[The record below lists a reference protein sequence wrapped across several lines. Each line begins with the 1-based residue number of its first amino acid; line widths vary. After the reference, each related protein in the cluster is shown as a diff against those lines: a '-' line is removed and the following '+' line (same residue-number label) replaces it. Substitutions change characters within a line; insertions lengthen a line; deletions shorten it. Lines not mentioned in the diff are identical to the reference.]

1 MARDYA
7 QRGGNNRNQARGRSS
22 GGKGRGAKSGGSGMP
37 GWVWLVAGLSVGL
50 AIAAFI
56 YIQRPTGPMRATTP
70 PAQISVDEPFIE
82 KPKPQPSP
90 RSKKEAIQIP
100 PKEKERFTFYE
111 ILKGQEVVLPSEVA
125 KAPAPPASVD
135 TGTGSYIIQVASY
148 RSQAD
153 ADKQKASLALVGI
166 ESRIESVTIDN
177 KDTFYRVRVGPER
190 DWKRVQTIMS
200 RLEENGIQAML
211 VKLK

>member
-7 QRGGNNRNQARGRSS
+7 PRGGNNNRAQTRNRSNA
-22 GGKGRGAKSGGSGMP
+22 KGRGAAKNSSNMP

-50 AIAAFI
+50 AIAAFV
-56 YIQRPTGPMRATTP
+56 YIQRPSGPMRTSLSNP
-70 PAQISVDEPFIE
+70 PAELAAT
-82 KPKPQPSP
+82 PKENAQPAA
-90 RSKKEAIQIP
+90 RGKKDAIPLP

-111 ILKGQEVVLPSEVA
+111 ILKGQEVVLPAEVT
-125 KAPAPPASVD
+125 KAATPPPSVD

-148 RSQAD
+148 RSQPD
-153 ADKQKASLALVGI
+153 AEKQKASLALVGI

-190 DWKRVQTIMS
+190 DWKRVQSIMT